1 MGKKRITT
9 IGAEPDEEEKRKKEQ
24 KKKQKKLEKERAK
37 AEKEIKPSFT
47 SDSTKAMTE
56 KKAMEDKKEVK
67 KVEKK
72 ETKSKE
78 ETEKPTVEKK
88 PASTKVSAGRE
99 EKTGTILDKKNVMSK
114 EAKVVK
120 KEAEKESV
128 SAKKEEPA
136 KEKPKVGKKVKPR
149 VIRRGK
155 NYKKLAELIEKDKIY
170 SLDEGIELVKK
181 TSPVKFDASVE
192 IHIRLGVDLEKSE
205 QNVRGT
211 ITLPYGSGKVKRVL
225 VFTENKDK
233 EAKAAGADQIG
244 GDELINKVEK
254 GFSDFDIVLA
264 TPDIMPKIAKL
275 GKTLGQ
281 RGLMP
286 NPKAGTITDNIEK
299 LIKEIKQGRTEFKM
313 DPQGIIHQVVGKISF
328 DNDKLKE
335 NVKTLMQAVLE
346 EKPGGLKDN
355 FIKSITLCSTMGP
368 GIKIKY

>member
-37 AEKEIKPSFT
+37 AEKETKKKIEEKP
-47 SDSTKAMTE
+47 
-56 KKAMEDKKEVK
+56 KKEK
-67 KVEKK
+67 IK
-72 ETKSKE
+72 ETKPKK

-88 PASTKVSAGRE
+88 EVKKPAPTDLSADKAGVSAG
-99 EKTGTILDKKNVMSK
+99 KG
-114 EAKVVK
+114 AKVVK
-120 KEAEKESV
+120 KEAEEESASV
-128 SAKKEEPA
+128 KKEEPV

-155 NYKKLAELIEKDKIY
+155 NYKKLAELIDKDKIY

-192 IHIRLGVDLEKSE
+192 MHIRLGVDLEKSE

-211 ITLPYGSGKVKRVL
+211 IILPYGSGKIKRVL
-225 VFTENKDK
+225 VFTESKDK
-233 EAKAAGADQIG
+233 EAKSAGADQVG

-264 TPDIMPKIAKL
+264 TPDIMSKIAKL

-299 LIKEIKQGRTEFKM
+299 LIREIKQGRTEFKM

-346 EKPGGLKDN
+346 EKPAGLKDN
-355 FIKSITLCSTMGP
+355 FIKSITICSTMGP

>member
-24 KKKQKKLEKERAK
+24 KKKQKKLEKERANV
-37 AEKEIKPSFT
+37 EKE
-47 SDSTKAMTE
+47 TKLSIN
-56 KKAMEDKKEVK
+56 KATEDKKEVK
-67 KVEKK
+67 KAEKK
-72 ETKSKE
+72 ETKPE
-78 ETEKPTVEKK
+78 AAEKPTVEKK
-88 PASTKVSAGRE
+88 SASTKVS
-99 EKTGTILDKKNVMSK
+99 TG
-114 EAKVVK
+114 
-120 KEAEKESV
+120 KEAEIVKEKPV
-128 SAKKEEPA
+128 SDKKEEPV
-136 KEKPKVGKKVKPR
+136 KEKHKVGKKIKPR

-155 NYKKLAELIEKDKIY
+155 NYKKLVELVDKDKIY
-170 SLDEGIELVKK
+170 SLDEGIDLVNK

-233 EAKAAGADQIG
+233 EAKAAGADQVG

-275 GKTLGQ
+275 GKSLGQ

-328 DNDKLKE
+328 DNDKLKD

-355 FIKSITLCSTMGP
+355 FIKSITICSTMGP